1 MGIPLLTLQNVA
13 LTFGGTPLLEDAS
26 LSVTEGDRICIVG
39 RNGSGKSTLM
49 KIAAGL
55 IEPDRGTRFVHP
67 GSTLRYLPQEP
78 DFGAHKTVEAYVES
92 GLAPGD
98 DPHRARMILEDL
110 GLTGEE
116 EPAKLSGGE
125 ARRAALAKTLAP
137 NPDVLLLDE
146 PTNHLDI
153 QVIEWLEKRL
163 GGMRSAMVLISHDR
177 RFLSNLSR
185 STVWVDRGVT
195 RSIAIGFSAFEAWRD
210 EALAQ
215 EELERHKLSRK
226 IEREADWLRYGVT
239 ARRKRN
245 VRRLGELHAMRDAKK
260 NAKRAPGQ
268 VKLEAAEGALSGKLV
283 IEAKEISKSFGGDPI
298 ADKFS
303 TRVNRGDRVGIAG
316 PNGTGKTTL
325 VNMLIGKLAPDE
337 GTVRFGAN
345 LESASLEQNRDSLKP
360 EWTVA
365 EALTGGRGDVVV
377 INGVAKHV
385 ATYMQDFLFLP
396 EQMRT
401 PVKVLSGGE
410 RARLML
416 ARALASPSNL
426 LVLDEPT
433 NDLDLETLDVLEEML
448 ADYAGT
454 LILISHDRDF
464 LDRAVTSIVVPEGGG
479 RWIEYAGGW
488 SDMIAQRG
496 GAPFAM
502 PGAAKQAAR
511 PERGEARKKPADDG
525 EAKPKRRL
533 SFNEKHALETLPGK
547 IEALE
552 KRISDCQ
559 AQLDDPSLYARDR
572 QAFETLSAALVKAQG
587 QLTEAEHRWLELEML
602 REEIGTNP

>member
-13 LTFGGTPLLEDAS
+13 LTFGGTPLLEDTG

-55 IEPDRGTRFVHP
+55 IEPDRGTRFIHP
-67 GSTLRYLPQEP
+67 GITLRYLPQEP
-78 DFGAHKTVEAYVES
+78 DFGAHKTVQAYVES
-92 GLAPGD
+92 GLGPGD
-98 DPHRARMILEDL
+98 DPHQVRMILEDL

-116 EPAKLSGGE
+116 EPGNLSGGE

-153 QVIEWLEKRL
+153 QAIEWLERRL
-163 GGMRSAMVLISHDR
+163 EGMRSAMVLISHDR
-177 RFLSNLSR
+177 RFQSNLSR
-185 STVWVDRGVT
+185 ATVWVDRGTT

-215 EELERHKLSRK
+215 EELERHKLARK

-245 VRRLGELHAMRDAKK
+245 VRRLGALQAMREERR

-268 VKLEAAEGALSGKLV
+268 VKLDVAEGALSGKLV
-283 IEAKEISKSFGGDPI
+283 IEAKAISKSFGAAPI
-298 ADKFS
+298 VDKFS
-303 TRVNRGDRVGIAG
+303 IRVHRGDRVGIAG
-316 PNGTGKTTL
+316 PNGAGKTTL

-337 GTVRFGAN
+337 GVLRLGAN
-345 LESASLEQNRDSLKP
+345 LESASLEQKRDSLKP
-360 EWTVA
+360 ESTVA

-416 ARALASPSNL
+416 AAALAIPSNL

-464 LDRAVTSIVVPEGGG
+464 LDRAVTSIVVPEGVG

-496 GAPFAM
+496 GLPFVP
-502 PGAAKQAAR
+502 PGAAKQAR
-511 PERGEARKKPADDG
+511 LERSGPKQKPADTG
-525 EAKPKRRL
+525 EEKPKRRL
-533 SFNEKHALETLPGK
+533 SFNEKHALETLPAR
-547 IEALE
+547 IASLE
-552 KRISDCQ
+552 KQLSNLQ
-559 AQLDDPSLYARDR
+559 AQLDDPSLYAKDR
-572 QAFETLSAALVKAQG
+572 VAFEKLSAALVTAQSE
-587 QLTEAEHRWLELEML
+587 LAEAEHRWLELEIL
-602 REEIGTNP
+602 REEIASNT

>member
-1 MGIPLLTLQNVA
+1 MTSAEVRGGRGLHAETIASAAKLAQISAGNRQTRGRMGIPLLTLQNVA
-13 LTFGGTPLLEDAS
+13 LTFGGTPLLEDAG

-67 GSTLRYLPQEP
+67 GITLRYLPQEP
-78 DFGAHKTVEAYVES
+78 DFGAHKTVRAYVES

-98 DPHRARMILEDL
+98 DPHQVRVILEEL

-116 EPAKLSGGE
+116 EPGKVSGGE

-153 QVIEWLEKRL
+153 RAIEWLERRL
-163 GGMRSAMVLISHDR
+163 GGMRSALVLISHDR

-185 STVWVDRGVT
+185 GSVWVDRGVT
-195 RSIAIGFSAFEAWRD
+195 RSIAIGFSTFEAWRD

-215 EELERHKLSRK
+215 EELERHKLARK

-245 VRRLGELHAMRDAKK
+245 VRRLGALQAMREEKRT
-260 NAKRAPGQ
+260 AKRAPGQ
-268 VKLEAAEGALSGKLV
+268 VKLEAAEGTASGKLV
-283 IEAKEISKSFGGDPI
+283 IEAKAISKSYGAAPI
-298 ADKFS
+298 VDKFS
-303 TRVNRGDRVGIAG
+303 IRVNRGDRVGIAG
-316 PNGTGKTTL
+316 PNGAGKTTL

-337 GTVRFGAN
+337 GTVRLGAN

-360 EWTVA
+360 DWTVA
-365 EALTGGRGDVVV
+365 DALTGGSGDVIV

-416 ARALASPSNL
+416 ARTLVSLRTCSSSTNRPTISISKRSTCLRRCSPI
-426 LVLDEPT
+426 
-433 NDLDLETLDVLEEML
+433 M
-448 ADYAGT
+448 
-454 LILISHDRDF
+454 
-464 LDRAVTSIVVPEGGG
+464 RA
-479 RWIEYAGGW
+479 R
-488 SDMIAQRG
+488 
-496 GAPFAM
+496 
-502 PGAAKQAAR
+502 
-511 PERGEARKKPADDG
+511 
-525 EAKPKRRL
+525 
-533 SFNEKHALETLPGK
+533 
-547 IEALE
+547 
-552 KRISDCQ
+552 
-559 AQLDDPSLYARDR
+559 
-572 QAFETLSAALVKAQG
+572 
-587 QLTEAEHRWLELEML
+587 
-602 REEIGTNP
+602 

>member
-1 MGIPLLTLQNVA
+1 MGIPLLTLQNIA

-55 IEPDRGTRFVHP
+55 VEPDRGTRFVHP
-67 GSTLRYLPQEP
+67 GITLRYLPQEP
-78 DFGAHKTVEAYVES
+78 DFGTHKTVGAYVGS
-92 GLAPGD
+92 GLGPGD
-98 DPHRARMILEDL
+98 DPHQARVILDDL

-116 EPAKLSGGE
+116 EPGTLSGGE

-163 GGMRSAMVLISHDR
+163 GQMRSAMVLISHDR

-185 STVWVDRGVT
+185 ATVWVDRGVT
-195 RSIAIGFSAFEAWRD
+195 RSIAIGFGQFEAWRD

-215 EELERHKLSRK
+215 EELERHKLARK

-245 VRRLGELHAMRDAKK
+245 VRRLAALNAMRE
-260 NAKRAPGQ
+260 AKRTANRGPGQ
-268 VKLEAAEGALSGKLV
+268 VKLEAAEGGLSGKLV
-283 IEAKEISKSFGGDPI
+283 IEAKGVSKSFGVGPI
-298 ADKFS
+298 VDAFS
-303 TRVNRGDRVGIAG
+303 IRIHRRDRVGVAG
-316 PNGTGKTTL
+316 PNGAGKTTL
-325 VNMLIGKLAPDE
+325 INMLTGKLAPDE

-345 LESASLEQNRDSLKP
+345 IETASLEQSRDSLKP

-365 EALTGGRGDVVV
+365 DALTGGSGDLVVV
-377 INGVAKHV
+377 NGVAKHV
-385 ATYMQDFLFLP
+385 ASYMQDFLFLP

-416 ARALASPSNL
+416 ARALAKPSNL

-433 NDLDLETLDVLEEML
+433 NDLDIETLDVLEEML

-464 LDRAVTSIVVPEGGG
+464 LDRVVTSIIVPEGNG

-488 SDMIAQRG
+488 SDMVAQRG
-496 GAPFAM
+496 GAPFSP
-502 PGAAKQAAR
+502 PGSA
-511 PERGEARKKPADDG
+511 KPAKADRREKKQPADGG
-525 EAKPKRRL
+525 EAKAKRRL
-533 SFNEKHALETLPGK
+533 SFNEKHALETLPAK
-547 IEALE
+547 IASLE
-552 KRISDCQ
+552 KEIADLQER
-559 AQLDDPSLYARDR
+559 LHDPAFYAKDR
-572 QAFETLSAALVKAQG
+572 EAFDKVSAALVKAQAA
-587 QLTEAEHRWLELEML
+587 LAEAEHRWLELEIL
-602 REEIGTNP
+602 RDELSASS